1 MSKVEKLAIILNN
14 FNSGKTVVLIT
25 HKHTELYNVSLHS
38 ENMLLN
44 ALNSAVMVRL
54 I

>member
-1 MSKVEKLAIILNN
+1 MTPSEKIAIILNN
-14 FNSGKTVVLIT
+14 FNNGKTVVIMT
-25 HKHTELYNVSLHS
+25 HKHTELYNINWHS

-44 ALNSAVMVRL
+44 ALNNAVAVRL

>member
-1 MSKVEKLAIILNN
+1 MTRAEKTAIILNN
-14 FNSGKTVVLIT
+14 FNNGKTVVIMT
-25 HKHTELYNVSLHS
+25 HKHIELYSVIWHS

-44 ALNSAVMVRL
+44 ALNSAVAVRL

>member
-1 MSKVEKLAIILNN
+1 MTHAEKLAVIVSN
-14 FNSGKTVVLIT
+14 FNNGQTVVLIT
-25 HKHTELYNVSLHS
+25 HKHTELYNVKLHS

-44 ALNSAVMVRL
+44 ALNNAVAVRL

>member
-1 MSKVEKLAIILNN
+1 MLQVEKLAIVLNS
-14 FNSGKTVVLIT
+14 FNNGFTVVIIT
-25 HKHTELYNVSLHS
+25 HNKTELYNAKLHS

-44 ALNSAVMVRL
+44 ALYNAVTVRL

>member
-1 MSKVEKLAIILNN
+1 MTRAEKIAIILNS
-14 FNSGKTVVLIT
+14 FNNGKTVVIMT
-25 HKHTELYNVSLHS
+25 HKQTELYNIIWHS

-44 ALNSAVMVRL
+44 ALNNAIAVRL